1 MKKKEGDY
9 KIKFMKTEVLNR
21 ALGIDISKD
30 SFSMCLCT
38 QDVDLTKE
46 FELGDDFN
54 NDKDGFKKLSKW
66 LSKQGVEKGLTVV
79 LEATGVYH
87 EQLTYYLYEQ
97 GFVVCV
103 MQSGRVKRYAQSLDQ
118 RSKTDALDSKM
129 LSMLGCERKLT
140 PWIPPSATMRELR
153 FLTRERAALIKER
166 TVEKNRDH
174 ANEESV
180 FSHKKATRR
189 FVKRMKLLN
198 TQIEEI
204 EQEMHQIVNKSE
216 ELKEK
221 ISRLESIPGVSFITS
236 IIVVAETFGFAQ
248 FNSSKQLVSFCGYDI
263 VLKESGTYRGQAR
276 ISKKGNKHI
285 RAALYMP
292 SLTAIRVNPTL
303 KPFYD
308 RLKPKKVKPI
318 IAVVAVQRKL
328 LVLMYTLWKNNADYD
343 ANYEQKKAAKI
354 NISAARD
361 NRKPKSMIS

>member
-1 MKKKEGDY
+1 MKKKDCDS
-9 KIKFMKTEVLNR
+9 KFNFMKTEVLNR
-21 ALGIDISKD
+21 ALGVDISKD
-30 SFSMCLCT
+30 SFSICLCT
-38 QDVDLTKE
+38 QSVALSKE
-46 FELGDDFN
+46 FELGDDID
-54 NDKDGFKKLSKW
+54 NDVDGFRKLSKW
-66 LSKQGVEKGLTVV
+66 LKKQGVGKDLVV
-79 LEATGVYH
+79 VMEATGVYH
-87 EQLTYYLYEQ
+87 EALTFYLYQQ
-97 GFVVCV
+97 GFHVCV

-140 PWIPPSATMRELR
+140 PWVPPSPTMQELR

-174 ANEESV
+174 ANKHSI
-180 FSHKKATRR
+180 FSHKKATSR

-198 TQIEEI
+198 AQIEEI
-204 EQEMHQIVNKSE
+204 ELAMHALVNKNQ

-221 ISRLESIPGVSFITS
+221 VAHLSSIPGVSFITT

-248 FNSSKQLVSFCGYDI
+248 FSSSKQLVSFCGYDI

-328 LVLMYTLWKNNADYD
+328 LVLMYTLWKNNTDYD
-343 ANYEQKKAAKI
+343 ANFEQKKAAKI
-354 NISAARD
+354 KISAARD
-361 NRKPKSMIS
+361 NRKPKYVIS